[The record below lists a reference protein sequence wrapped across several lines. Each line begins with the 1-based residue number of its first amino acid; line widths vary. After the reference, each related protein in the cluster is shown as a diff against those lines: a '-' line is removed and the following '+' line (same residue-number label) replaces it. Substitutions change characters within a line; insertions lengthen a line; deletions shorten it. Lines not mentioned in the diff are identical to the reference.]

1 MEGASGGSIFVT
13 ILLFVLYML
22 PAIIGLSRKH
32 SNWLIISL
40 LNLFFGW
47 TIIVWL
53 VCLIWSFT
61 GSLSKLLLLKK
72 KMRNRRKND
81 KIFKHL

>member
-1 MEGASGGSIFVT
+1 IKFLFKENYMEGASGGSIFVT

-40 LNLFFGW
+40 LNLF
-47 TIIVWL
+47 L
-53 VCLIWSFT
+53 V
-61 GSLSKLLLLKK
+61 GLLLFGL
-72 KMRNRRKND
+72 
-81 KIFKHL
+81 FV

>member
-1 MEGASGGSIFVT
+1 MEGTSGGSIFVT

-32 SNWLIISL
+32 SNWPIISL
-40 LNLFFGW
+40 LNLLFGW
-47 TIIVWL
+47 TII

-61 GSLSKLLLLKK
+61 GSFKQTIIKE
-72 KMRNRRKND
+72 KNE
-81 KIFKHL
+81 K

>member
-1 MEGASGGSIFVT
+1 M
-13 ILLFVLYML
+13 
-22 PAIIGLSRKH
+22 SRKY

-61 GSLSKLLLLKK
+61 GSFKQTIIIKE
-72 KMRNRRKND
+72 KNE
-81 KIFKHL
+81 K

>member
-40 LNLFFGW
+40 LNLF
-47 TIIVWL
+47 L
-53 VCLIWSFT
+53 V
-61 GSLSKLLLLKK
+61 GLLLFGL
-72 KMRNRRKND
+72 
-81 KIFKHL
+81 FV

>member
-13 ILLFVLYML
+13 ILLFILYML

-53 VCLIWSFT
+53 VCLIWSFC
-61 GSLSKLLLLKK
+61 
-72 KMRNRRKND
+72 RRKN
-81 KIFKHL
+81 KISIWKNKTSIKVEILFFYKP

>member
-1 MEGASGGSIFVT
+1 M
-13 ILLFVLYML
+13 
-22 PAIIGLSRKH
+22 
-32 SNWLIISL
+32 
-40 LNLFFGW
+40 FFGW

-61 GSLSKLLLLKK
+61 GSFKQTIIIKE

>member
-1 MEGASGGSIFVT
+1 
-13 ILLFVLYML
+13 ML

-61 GSLSKLLLLKK
+61 GSFSKLLLLKK

>member
-1 MEGASGGSIFVT
+1 MNDASDWSIFVT

-40 LNLFFGW
+40 LNLFFDW
-47 TIIVWL
+47 TVIVWF

-61 GSLSKLLLLKK
+61 GSFKQTIIIKE
-72 KMRNRRKND
+72 KNE
-81 KIFKHL
+81 K

>member
-13 ILLFVLYML
+13 ILLFILYML

-61 GSLSKLLLLKK
+61 GSFSKLLLLKK

>member
-1 MEGASGGSIFVT
+1 
-13 ILLFVLYML
+13 ML

-47 TIIVWL
+47 TFIVWL

-61 GSLSKLLLLKK
+61 GSFKQTIIIKE
-72 KMRNRRKND
+72 KNE
-81 KIFKHL
+81 K

>member
-13 ILLFVLYML
+13 ILLFILYML

-40 LNLFFGW
+40 LNLFF
-47 TIIVWL
+47 WL
-53 VCLIWSFT
+53 DYYCLACLFNMVFY
-61 GSLSKLLLLKK
+61 GK
-72 KMRNRRKND
+72 
-81 KIFKHL
+81 F